1 MCVYIDLITLTN
13 SSIKAKLNIITQYK
27 NFSRFSWLK
36 YRKVKAQ
43 ISESVCSLCQ
53 GIGNRAMETLHGGVA
68 KDKWVLLSSNFL
80 YILTNLKKWEG
91 TLFLKSST

>member
-27 NFSRFSWLK
+27 NFSRLSWLK

-43 ISESVCSLCQ
+43 ISESVCFLCQ